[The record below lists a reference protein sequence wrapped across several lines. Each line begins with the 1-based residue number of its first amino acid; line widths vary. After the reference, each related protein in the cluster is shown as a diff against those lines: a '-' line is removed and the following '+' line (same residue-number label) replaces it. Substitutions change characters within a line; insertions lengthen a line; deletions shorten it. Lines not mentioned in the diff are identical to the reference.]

1 MHISHLGNVHV
12 VVSDRKL
19 AIDDG
24 TYSGGTKINSTPD
37 GIMDFYEP
45 DVLSTTDYGPF
56 GDILPGRNYNS
67 SSYSYGFQGQLKTDE
82 IKGSGN
88 HYDFKFRGY
97 DPRIGRM
104 WSVDPLAKNFPWNSP
119 YAIAEN
125 DVIRSIDL
133 EGAEKLIKI
142 TNAQTGKSN
151 VLTLKT
157 SGQLGDGILEISQSV
172 NGIASLQYTAPVN
185 YNAKTGEVSGGGTTD
200 ISAYTAGRLGLG
212 SALLSEGSVPQN
224 VKSDMMRGIIHQGQS
239 DFGMMAAEASA
250 GALEQ
255 TGGYVSDAG
264 VGISL
269 VPGGQL
275 FGVGLISLG
284 EGMSNIGGLVQ
295 VGLDYK
301 KGNKDKAAIKL
312 GIMAGGKVLGDKLES
327 MFEAGKITQTDQTI
341 LQGVGKMH
349 EKAAEVVGDKA
360 TEEK

>member
-1 MHISHLGNVHV
+1 M

-19 AIDDG
+19 TVDDG
-24 TYSGGTKINSTPD
+24 TYSAGVKINSTPD
-37 GIMDFYEP
+37 GIVDYYSP

-250 GALEQ
+250 GTLEQ
-255 TGGYVSDAG
+255 TGDYVSDAG
-264 VGISL
+264 IAISL

-275 FGVGLISLG
+275 FGGGLISLG
-284 EGMSNIGGLVQ
+284 EGMSATGGFIQGV
-295 VGLDYK
+295 LDLK
-301 KGNKDKAAIKL
+301 KGNDKKAAIKFTSL
-312 GIMAGGKVLGDKLES
+312 VGGKFLGDKLNS
-327 MFEAGKITQTDQTI
+327 MFHAEKITETDQTI
-341 LQGVGKMH
+341 LKGVVKMH
-349 EKAAEVVGDKA
+349 EKAAEVVGDNVK
-360 TEEK
+360 EEK